1 VARWRI
7 GYAPA
12 TWTALIS
19 HLRSLGY
26 DDAVIEAAGLARR
39 SSRGTLIDQFR
50 DRVILAIRGEHG
62 TIAGFIGRAHPA
74 ARDGVPKYLNSPETA
89 AFTKGDLLFGLHEA
103 RGPLASGAVPV
114 LTEGPFD
121 AIAVTAADPVRYA
134 GSAPCGTALTSRQ
147 AAALS
152 RAVDLSRARVLVAL
166 DGDGPGRDAVIKA
179 HGVLLS
185 VTRNASAVILPA
197 GRDPAEILQADG
209 PAVLSNLL
217 HHRAEPLARIVID
230 AHLDRWAG
238 QLKHAEG
245 QLNAM
250 RSAAAFIASA
260 LPPQT
265 SRQILQITGGDYL
278 KTLDESLH
286 PIASPEV
293 PAMAQTLPPDAICQI
308 MRVAD
313 RLSSDCSEVTAEV
326 ANAITKSAERPKR
339 GASHGLF
346 DGRNRSALAFDGV
359 GPSRLA
365 AVGFPAPPSPPQARR
380 QASTPTPRE
389 RSSRRWTA
397 IPPLTIRRTR

>member
-1 VARWRI
+1 
-7 GYAPA
+7 
-12 TWTALIS
+12 
-19 HLRSLGY
+19 
-26 DDAVIEAAGLARR
+26 
-39 SSRGTLIDQFR
+39 
-50 DRVILAIRGEHG
+50 
-62 TIAGFIGRAHPA
+62 
-74 ARDGVPKYLNSPETA
+74 
-89 AFTKGDLLFGLHEA
+89 
-103 RGPLASGAVPV
+103 VPV

-134 GSAPCGTALTSRQ
+134 GLAPCGTALTSRQ

-152 RAVDLSRARVLVAL
+152 RAADLSRARVLLAL

-185 VTRNASAVILPA
+185 VTRSASAVILPA

-230 AHLDRWAG
+230 AHMDSWAG

-250 RSAAAFIASA
+250 RSAAALIASA
-260 LPPQT
+260 LPPET
-265 SRQILQITGGDYL
+265 SRQVLQITGGDYL

-293 PAMAQTLPPDAICQI
+293 PAIAQTLPPDAICQI

-326 ANAITKSAERPKR
+326 ANAITKSAGTPER
-339 GASHGLF
+339 GASHGLC
-346 DGRNRSALAFDGV
+346 DGRNPSALAFDGA
-359 GPSRLA
+359 GPGRLA
-365 AVGFPAPPSPPQARR
+365 AVGFPAPPAPPQARR
-380 QASTPTPRE
+380 QASTSIPRQ

-397 IPPLTIRRTR
+397 IPPQAIRKMSSARSTGP